1 MKRIVKSATRTLLTT
16 AAMVLA
22 VSGCGTAQ
30 GSTSEG
36 SNTATVVAETSLQE
50 EIGISEESVSSEETE
65 TEDGTS
71 EMYSN
76 TVYYVGE
83 DIPAD
88 SYVITCTTTDYSMEI
103 VVFPDDTSYGD
114 FLKADKLTVGEYSN
128 ALEAYAWANYYLYE
142 DEQVYINLKDG
153 NIILLDDGMCE
164 FSRFNTEESDTL
176 YSGLYIAGEDIAC
189 EKMNI
194 KCTSDYLTV
203 TVFDSAENY
212 LAYHKTERF
221 TVGEESDAI
230 AEYAASNDFIYTD
243 YSTYVNLQE
252 GMILM
257 IEDGIGEYSVDE
269 GPVIN

>member
-1 MKRIVKSATRTLLTT
+1 MRKTLYIST
-16 AAMVLA
+16 AVIFAAILIIGTGAA
-22 VSGCGTAQ
+22 VYAKDSTFAIAGCVYEFEKDSHYEVDEEVPSTA
-30 GSTSEG
+30 S
-36 SNTATVVAETSLQE
+36 
-50 EIGISEESVSSEETE
+50 SSE
-65 TEDGTS
+65 
-71 EMYSN
+71 N
-76 TVYYVGE
+76 TIG
-83 DIPAD
+83 
-88 SYVITCTTTDYSMEI
+88 
-103 VVFPDDTSYGD
+103 
-114 FLKADKLTVGEYSN
+114 
-128 ALEAYAWANYYLYE
+128 
-142 DEQVYINLKDG
+142 QLKDG

-164 FSRFNTEESDTL
+164 FSRFDTEESDTL

-203 TVFDSAENY
+203 TVFDSSDSY

-221 TVGEESDAI
+221 TIGEESDAI

-257 IEDGIGEYSVDE
+257 IEDGTGEYSVDE